1 MTSCEK
7 APSMR
12 GLFLWYGVAVTVPV
26 RIRRAGK
33 GVCRRPFTSA
43 AVWYGGRK
51 AVPVVV
57 QLCGQGDGNAGEPF
71 KDTPE
76 VSCLP

>member
-1 MTSCEK
+1 M
-7 APSMR
+7 
-12 GLFLWYGVAVTVPV
+12 AV
-26 RIRRAGK
+26 RQSG
-33 GVCRRPFTSA
+33 
-43 AVWYGGRK
+43 
-51 AVPVVV
+51 PVVV

>member
-1 MTSCEK
+1 MVW
-7 APSMR
+7 R
-12 GLFLWYGVAVTVPV
+12 GGDRTCPHETRREGRLQKGLHVSGRMAVRQT
-26 RIRRAGK
+26 
-33 GVCRRPFTSA
+33 
-43 AVWYGGRK
+43 W
-51 AVPVVV
+51 PVVV